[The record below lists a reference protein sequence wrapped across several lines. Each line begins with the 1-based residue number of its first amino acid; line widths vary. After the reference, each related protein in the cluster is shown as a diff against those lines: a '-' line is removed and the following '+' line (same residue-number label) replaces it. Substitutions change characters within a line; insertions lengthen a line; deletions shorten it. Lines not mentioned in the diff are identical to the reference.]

1 MVQSKK
7 YYVSGSKAVGHLA
20 LRHAL
25 AQETFDPIFRG
36 SPVFA
41 QFSSLG
47 SLEAKWVHSEFQAG
61 TLSAGKYLAEHGE
74 ALNPKPYLAPDFG
87 GCN

>member
-1 MVQSKK
+1 
-7 YYVSGSKAVGHLA
+7 VSGSKSVGHLA

-25 AQETFDPIFRG
+25 DRETFDPIFRG

-47 SLEAKWVHSEFQAG
+47 SLEAKWVYSEFQAA
-61 TLSAGKYLAEHGE
+61 TLSAGKYLAEDGD
-74 ALNPKPYLAPDFG
+74 ALNPKPFFPVCRQIPG
-87 GCN
+87 EGW